1 MLGRMRKAGAQV
13 HRGWRGLVQDRVMVS
28 TTSHWHA
35 LTAAQARDP
44 IARVPLLI
52 LHGGEPHPAGSVA
65 RAHLPALRRW
75 PQALRIDPERVTLT
89 LPPAARTDF
98 FTEANRQLRD
108 DGLIRAWRD
117 ETYPLHSLADGT
129 LLATIE
135 RAASRFWG
143 SLTYGAHCNG
153 YVADAAGRPTALWIA
168 RRSYSK
174 PTDPGLLD
182 NLIGGGVAH
191 GQTPAEALVRE
202 GWEEAGLKPAQMH
215 GRLQAGH
222 IVELARDIPEGF
234 QREHL
239 SVYDLALPDGVQPC
253 NQDGEV
259 HAIECLAIAEALAL
273 AATGAMTVD
282 AGLVTL
288 DFALRRHLLPADEH
302 AALEAAITP
311 LRRGR
316 ALLA

>member
-1 MLGRMRKAGAQV
+1 MAA
-13 HRGWRGLVQDRVMVS
+13 
-28 TTSHWHA
+28 HWHA

-44 IARVPLLI
+44 IGRVPFMV
-52 LHGGEPHPAGSVA
+52 LHGGQPHPAGSVA
-65 RAHLPALRRW
+65 RAHVPALRRW
-75 PQALRIDPERVTLT
+75 PQALRIDPERITLT
-89 LPPAARTDF
+89 LPLAARTDF
-98 FTEANRQLRD
+98 FTETNRRLRD

-129 LLATIE
+129 LLATFE

-143 SLTYGAHCNG
+143 TLTYGAHCNG
-153 YVADAAGRPTALWIA
+153 YVADAAGRPVALWIA
-168 RRSYSK
+168 RRAYTK

-202 GWEEAGLKPAQMH
+202 GWEEAGLKPGQML

-222 IVELARDIPEGF
+222 VVQLARDIPEGF

-239 SVYDLALPDGVQPC
+239 SVYDLALPDDVLPR

-259 HAIECLAIAEALAL
+259 HSIERLPIGEALAL
-273 AATGAMTVD
+273 AATEAMTVD

-288 DFALRRHLLPADEH
+288 DFALRHGLLPQQAH
-302 AALEAAITP
+302 AELEAAITP
-311 LRRGR
+311 LRRGP
-316 ALLA
+316 ALLG